1 MDSWIH
7 IDKFFFRFEH
17 FRFENFVYFFKGNYF
32 YHARTHARTHFFSD
46 RITLNYKPL
55 TLQLMQFRKRAV
67 VLRASDLVAVQ
78 WAGVVHDVHGAAV
91 EHVPQPAH
99 LVWGDGVHRVY
110 RRDTTQD

>member
-7 IDKFFFRFEH
+7 IYKLFLDLKILCISLREIIFTTHGRI
-17 FRFENFVYFFKGNYF
+17 
-32 YHARTHARTHFFSD
+32 HARTQFFSD

-110 RRDTTQD
+110 RRETTQD